1 VEKGGLRHENNH
13 KSIACSD
20 HNDYFEHGVAA
31 DIPETALLKAWN
43 AEFLKDIVHVVD
55 NVYTFTGYS
64 VQSVSMIVGKDG
76 LIIVDTGID
85 SASTKKVLA
94 IMRKITTLA
103 IKAILIAHEHSERI
117 GGILVFMKEGC
128 PRIWVMS
135 NFRDEAYS
143 FKREGLSA

>member
-1 VEKGGLRHENNH
+1 MVFLRLRGGNGNLIAQEHFDFLSIFHFNAVEKGSLRHENNH

-94 IMRKITTLA
+94 INAKNNDA
-103 IKAILIAHEHSERI
+103 
-117 GGILVFMKEGC
+117 G
-128 PRIWVMS
+128 
-135 NFRDEAYS
+135 Y
-143 FKREGLSA
+143 